1 MIKRAPASVN
11 WCFDFGTPRFTKAN
25 SPSFESLVETADA
38 APRGGAVRAQVRRV
52 RVAIVEFELCV
63 RVGVKNVLVGFG
75 PLQQRRAGRVS

>member
-1 MIKRAPASVN
+1 M
-11 WCFDFGTPRFTKAN
+11 
-25 SPSFESLVETADA
+25 ETADA